1 MIENNKY
8 SEKIYIETILYGLY
22 SALIPLN
29 MILNFSGNA
38 TINKYIGLG
47 AGFLGA
53 WRIIARHK
61 FKIEKYYLGYIVLL
75 FYMLF
80 EFLRSPEYRLSQLIT
95 LLSLVFIFMIFSV
108 RGFNER
114 EYNYVL
120 FMTTIVSA
128 SIVFFLAP
136 NVNISYSRGTLTTT
150 AGSADSNSLAANML
164 FGFLLAFHMF
174 LSSKTGIKRKIIYS
188 ICMILIGLGVILT
201 GSRGAILTLAIS
213 ILAYLLIRRKNI
225 DENSGVIKLFIL
237 GMLFI
242 LGGYYL
248 FTEYID
254 QAILNRFQITSIFA
268 DGGSGRAELWRY
280 YYAEA
285 QDSLIHFLFGHGFG
299 TALNAHNVF
308 IEYFYSTGIV
318 GVLIILILLGIVVYR
333 AFLLKDNL
341 AMGFIWIVI
350 ITSCTIGYFLNKGFW
365 NGLLLAISSMNIKII
380 KTEEK
385 ENARFYN

>member
-1 MIENNKY
+1 MNENNKY

-29 MILNFSGNA
+29 MILNFSGNG
-38 TINKYIGLG
+38 TINKYIGLA
-47 AGFLGA
+47 AGFFGV
-53 WRIIARHK
+53 WRIVVRHN
-61 FKIEKYYLGYIVLL
+61 FKIEKYYLGYLLLL

-80 EFLRSPEYRLSQLIT
+80 EFLRSSENHLSQLIT
-95 LLSLVFIFMIFSV
+95 LFSLVIIFMIFSV

-114 EYNYVL
+114 EYNFVL
-120 FMTTIVSA
+120 FVTTIVSS

-136 NVNISYSRGTLTTT
+136 NLNTSYSRGTLTTT

-164 FGFLLAFHMF
+164 FGFLIAFHLF
-174 LSSKTGIKRKIIYS
+174 LSSKTSIKRKIIYLV
-188 ICMILIGLGVILT
+188 CMILIGVGVVLT

-213 ILAYLLIRRKNI
+213 VLVYLLIRRKNI
-225 DENSGVIKLFIL
+225 DENRSVIKLFVL
-237 GMLFI
+237 GMFFI

-248 FTEYID
+248 FTKYID
-254 QAILNRFQITSIFA
+254 QAILTRFQISSILA
-268 DGGSGRAELWRY
+268 DGGSGRAELWKY
-280 YYAEA
+280 YFVEA
-285 QDSLIHFLFGHGFG
+285 QDSIIHFLFGHGFG

-333 AFLLKDNL
+333 AFWLKDNL
-341 AMGFIWIVI
+341 AMGFIWIII

-365 NGLLLAISSMNIKII
+365 NGLLLAISSMNIKYI
-380 KTEEK
+380 KMEEK